1 VGPIPSRKKM
11 PILIVNRTKDKTNA
25 IKSPRIILMNPELL
39 LLNLHTR
46 GIVIKG
52 VKNIA
57 NHNISPIVS
66 IYILRRKLAELF
78 LLHTAK
84 L

>member
-1 VGPIPSRKKM
+1 
-11 PILIVNRTKDKTNA
+11 
-25 IKSPRIILMNPELL
+25 MNPELL

-66 IYILRRKLAELF
+66 IYIEEKASGIISF
-78 LLHTAK
+78 AYC
-84 L
+84 